1 MWRIVGV
8 LLACGVVVCPPF
20 PMVAAAPLVLTDAEM
35 DEVSASGGINI
46 GVDSSDGS
54 FTFSFDQ
61 GLTAG
66 YGSVT
71 TSPALTTPSTLVAGS
86 VDLKNAYIN
95 VQNMVFNLNVC
106 VQCSGNI
113 FQVGLGIPITIKSTP

>member
-8 LLACGVVVCPPF
+8 LLGCGVAVCLLCTI
-20 PMVAAAPLVLTDAEM
+20 VSAAPLRMTDADL

-46 GVDSSDGS
+46 GVDSNDGS

-66 YGSVT
+66 YGSVAT
-71 TSPALTTPSTLVAGS
+71 APLPSTLTASS
-86 VDLKNAYIN
+86 VTLSNAPIY
-95 VQNMVFNLNVC
+95 VENMIFNLNVC

>member
-1 MWRIVGV
+1 MWRIPGV
-8 LLACGVVVCPPF
+8 LLTCGVAVCLLCSVVSASPQH
-20 PMVAAAPLVLTDAEM
+20 MTDADL
-35 DEVSASGGINI
+35 DEVSASGGIEI
-46 GVDSSDGS
+46 GVNSNDGS

-66 YGSVT
+66 SGSVAT
-71 TSPALTTPSTLVAGS
+71 APLPSTLTASS
-86 VDLKNAYIN
+86 VTLSNAPIN
-95 VQNMVFNLNVC
+95 VENMIFNLNVC